1 MFIIFHT
8 KFKQE
13 TWRHH
18 SHITM
23 FPFSTDEPRPS
34 YSLVSITEKKMKN
47 NVSKIFH
54 TSLHKEGNIYTHTNK
69 QKHGKASPV
78 NIGSTVLTK
87 RKIGGIILCRRTL
100 GDLWELPVQLPI
112 RSTANLPPGI
122 LTLFETSTS
131 ACIAVIFTYM
141 LSGCDWMKGIK
152 TI

>member
-1 MFIIFHT
+1 
-8 KFKQE
+8 
-13 TWRHH
+13 
-18 SHITM
+18 
-23 FPFSTDEPRPS
+23 
-34 YSLVSITEKKMKN
+34 MKN

-54 TSLHKEGNIYTHTNK
+54 TSLHKEGIFTHTQTNK
-69 QKHGKASPV
+69 NTVGKASPV
-78 NIGSTVLTK
+78 NIGSTVLTE

>member
-1 MFIIFHT
+1 
-8 KFKQE
+8 
-13 TWRHH
+13 
-18 SHITM
+18 
-23 FPFSTDEPRPS
+23 
-34 YSLVSITEKKMKN
+34 MKN

-54 TSLHKEGNIYTHTNK
+54 TSLHKEGNIYTHTQTNK
-69 QKHGKASPV
+69 NTVGKASPV

>member
-1 MFIIFHT
+1 
-8 KFKQE
+8 
-13 TWRHH
+13 
-18 SHITM
+18 
-23 FPFSTDEPRPS
+23 
-34 YSLVSITEKKMKN
+34 MKN

-54 TSLHKEGNIYTHTNK
+54 TSLHKEGNIYTHTQTNK
-69 QKHGKASPV
+69 NTVGKASPV
-78 NIGSTVLTK
+78 NIGSNVLTK